1 MGWHKRTVRVG
12 ILAVITAM
20 LLRFAGSD
28 IFGSALGIFAQPELA
43 SFLIYSET
51 GRKPPLPDQD
61 TADTTAPTMQT
72 TQTTPTQPLI
82 TYPSFSAADAGYLD
96 FRYSCS
102 YRPDPQ
108 TLVLAP
114 LQWDLTAD
122 EPSILIIHTHGT
134 EAYTQTPD
142 EPYYAHSAYRTSDER
157 YNMISI
163 GDELTRLLEEEGLTV
178 IHDRTA
184 HDLTDYESAYSN
196 ARAAAQAYLKQYP
209 SIKMVLDLHRDA
221 AQNADGSQ
229 WASCATVNGEASA
242 QLMFVV
248 GTDAMGDRH
257 PDWMTNLSIAGK
269 LNVLMEKT
277 APGICRPIDLR
288 GKRYNQDLAMG
299 AIIVEVGSA
308 GNTHSEAMRT
318 IPVLADAILALAHGT
333 Q

>member
-1 MGWHKRTVRVG
+1 MNWHKRTTRVG
-12 ILAVITAM
+12 VLAVITAM

-28 IFGSALGIFAQPELA
+28 IFGNALGIFAQPELA

-51 GRKPPLPDQD
+51 GRKPALP
-61 TADTTAPTMQT
+61 
-72 TQTTPTQPLI
+72 TQTTHPSTPPVQAAPTQPPI
-82 TYPSFSAADAGYLD
+82 TYPVFSAADAGYLS

-108 TLVLAP
+108 ALVLQP

-122 EPSILIIHTHGT
+122 EPSVLILHTHGT

-142 EPYYAHSAYRTSDER
+142 APYDASSNYRTSDDR

-163 GDELTRLLEEEGLTV
+163 GDELTRLLEEAGVTV

-184 HDLTDYESAYSN
+184 YDLTDYESAYTQ
-196 ARAAAQAYLKQYP
+196 ARKAAQAYLKQYP

-221 AQNADGSQ
+221 AEAADGSQ
-229 WASCATVNGEASA
+229 WATSATVSGETSA

-257 PDWMTNLSIAGK
+257 PNWMTNLSIAGK
-269 LNVLMEKT
+269 LTVLMEKT
-277 APGICRPIDLR
+277 APGICRSIDLR
-288 GKRYNQDLAMG
+288 GKRYNHDLAMG
-299 AIIVEVGSA
+299 AMIVEVGSA
-308 GNTHSEAMRT
+308 GNTHAEALRA
-318 IPVLADAILALAHGT
+318 IPVLADAIIALAHGT

>member
-1 MGWHKRTVRVG
+1 MNWHKRTARVG

-20 LLRFAGSD
+20 LFRFAGSS
-28 IFGSALGIFAQPELA
+28 IFGSALGVFAQPELA

-51 GRKPPLPDQD
+51 GRKPALPEPN
-61 TADTTAPTMQT
+61 APQPSAPPEQT
-72 TQTTPTQPLI
+72 SPDTPTQPPI
-82 TYPSFSAADAGYLD
+82 MCPVFSSADAGYLD

-108 TLVLAP
+108 ALVLQP
-114 LQWDLTAD
+114 LQWDLTVD
-122 EPSILIIHTHGT
+122 EPSVLIIHTHGT

-142 EPYYAHSAYRTSDER
+142 APYYASSDYRTSDDR
-157 YNMISI
+157 YNVISI
-163 GDELTRLLEEEGLTV
+163 GDELTRLLEEAGLTV

-184 HDLTDYESAYSN
+184 YDLTDYESAYSQ

-221 AQNADGSQ
+221 AQNTDGSQ
-229 WASCATVNGEASA
+229 WASCATVNGERSA

-257 PDWMTNLSIAGK
+257 PNWMTNLSIAGK
-269 LNVLMEKT
+269 LNVLMEKS
-277 APGICRPIDLR
+277 APGICRSIDLR
-288 GKRYNQDLAMG
+288 GKRYNHDLAMG
-299 AIIVEVGSA
+299 AMIVEVGSA
-308 GNTHSEAMRT
+308 GNTHSEAMRA
-318 IPVLADAILALAHGT
+318 IPVLADAIIALARGT